1 MPAKRKGNREKLVPV
16 ILDRIARGETL
27 RAICREDG
35 MPSRDQFDQ
44 WRREDDVIA
53 HRVARARDIGFDA
66 LADECL

>member
-53 HRVARARDIGFDA
+53 RAVNFFAIMLRLSFRYGVR
-66 LADECL
+66 